1 MEIDI
6 SKQEAWKLMDAI
18 NAYLKDYTVTG
29 PVGKTFDNITKKLK
43 GIVKD
48 QWCNNQQVW
57 ATLLWGLYVD
67 IVENMSSNLLR
78 MFIRLDRSLYDG
90 DGTIYSY

>member
-43 GIVKD
+43 EIVK
-48 QWCNNQQVW
+48 
-57 ATLLWGLYVD
+57 
-67 IVENMSSNLLR
+67 E
-78 MFIRLDRSLYDG
+78 
-90 DGTIYSY
+90 